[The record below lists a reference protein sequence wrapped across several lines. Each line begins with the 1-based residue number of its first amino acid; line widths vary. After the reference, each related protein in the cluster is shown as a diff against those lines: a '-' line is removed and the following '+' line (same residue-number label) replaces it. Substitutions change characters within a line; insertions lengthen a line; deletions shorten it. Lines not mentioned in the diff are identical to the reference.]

1 MRREPSRAAVEAP
14 DSSAASAV
22 SNLDAARAVVGF
34 AFAESLRRRVFAV
47 VLTLTLVFLA
57 LFGLGVK
64 IAFDEVSKQGL
75 IGGDLIDEQTLV
87 GSTVFGLAMFATLF
101 LGAVL
106 AVFMTVGVVRGDA
119 ETGLLQPLVV
129 RPLGRGTM
137 LVARWAGAA
146 IAAAVYVL
154 AVYVVC
160 LALTA
165 AFGDW
170 SPDHLVLPGVTL
182 AAAVV
187 IIAALSTLASVFLAS
202 TAQGIAVFMLF
213 GAGLVAG
220 LLGQIGDAI
229 ASRTLERISEVATYA
244 VPFEAL
250 YQEGLFLLTSEQ
262 TGLTGRVVQL
272 GPFGGAEESGPGL
285 VLWALVYTAG
295 VVALAVAGFRRR
307 DL

>member
-1 MRREPSRAAVEAP
+1 VSAIPTA
-14 DSSAASAV
+14 SSY
-22 SNLDAARAVVGF
+22 DAARAVVSF
-34 AFAESLRRRVFAV
+34 AFAESLRRKVFAV
-47 VLTLTLVFLA
+47 VLALTLVFLV
-57 LFGLGVK
+57 LFGIGVK
-64 IAFDEVSKQGL
+64 IAFDEVANEAL
-75 IGGDLIDEQTLV
+75 IGGDLVDEQTLV

-146 IAAAVYVL
+146 VAAAAYVSFVY
-154 AVYVVC
+154 AVC
-160 LALTA
+160 LALTT

-170 SPDHLVLPGVTL
+170 SPDHVILPGVTL

-202 TAQGIAVFMLF
+202 TAQGIAVFMVF

-229 ASRTLERISEVATYA
+229 GSKTLQNISDVTTWA

-250 YQEGLFLLTSEQ
+250 YQEGLYLLTSKSHGF
-262 TGLTGRVVQL
+262 TDVVVQL
-272 GPFGGAEESGPGL
+272 GPFGGAQESSAGL
-285 VLWALVYTAG
+285 VVWVLVYTAG
-295 VVALAVAGFRRR
+295 VVAAAVAGFRRR